1 MKMPK
6 AVRAMGTAAVL
17 LAACGTLDPN
27 IQADGTVRLDPIEG
41 GCWVIDAEGETYL
54 PLNLTE
60 EFAVDGLA
68 IHFEATLES
77 DMVSFCPGIIVDI
90 TSIQAIG

>member
-6 AVRAMGTAAVL
+6 AVRAMGTAVVL

-41 GCWVIDAEGETYL
+41 GC
-54 PLNLTE
+54 
-60 EFAVDGLA
+60 
-68 IHFEATLES
+68 
-77 DMVSFCPGIIVDI
+77 
-90 TSIQAIG
+90 